1 MNKTVTNQQLV
12 NIFNRI
18 TAFIEKDKV
27 TPGKVSYAITR
38 NYKAL
43 ERAIEPLQVEQKK
56 MLQKIDD
63 ANADE
68 TLDDAGKKQI
78 VEDMN
83 AAYREMLE
91 AEVELDIRTISE
103 DEIANMDN
111 MTAKDYLALDF
122 MVEEASTKEESH
134 PVPTPVE

>member
-1 MNKTVTNQQLV
+1 MHKTVTNQQLV
-12 NIFNRI
+12 DIFNRI

-56 MLQKIDD
+56 MLKKIDD

-83 AAYREMLE
+83 AAYKEMLE
-91 AEVELDIRTISE
+91 TEIELDIHTVSE
-103 DEIANMDN
+103 DMVVNMDN

-122 MVEEASTKEESH
+122 MIDETSTKEESH